1 MLRLLSRQLSKLLRN
16 KQKMHKRRQNKP
28 LKMQKMLLRIKRKLL
43 TILPKNSRKLMMLQ
57 RRHKRMQ
64 IMLQRKLLTQLKRT
78 QLTQKLLNFSQP
90 QTLLRLLLMIKLP
103 PETLSNLKLMQQ
115 SLQWK
120 M

>member
-64 IMLQRKLLTQLKRT
+64 IMLQRKLLTQLKRI
-78 QLTQKLLNFSQP
+78 QLIQKLLTFSQL
-90 QTLLRLLLMIKLP
+90 QMLFRLLLIIKLP
-103 PETLSNLKLMQQ
+103 PETLSNLTLMHQ
-115 SLQWK
+115 SLHRK
-120 M
+120 I